1 VEGGREH
8 VVPIIHWAT
17 GRTKR
22 PEFLKSLNFYL
33 ILIFGVFD
41 FVYGNHKARLKR
53 LQINNF
59 FYLRKVECDGRE
71 IVFGVRT
78 HKGKYTKTTQTIKK
92 KTKKKKTMR
101 PCLVIP
107 FSYFMSFL
115 IWPPPKSRHDAT
127 RPLQSDKR
135 ERVGM
140 HRCFAARCHSHPK
153 IPLPLSHFFNSLGFF
168 SLRFFF

>member
-1 VEGGREH
+1 M
-8 VVPIIHWAT
+8 
-17 GRTKR
+17 
-22 PEFLKSLNFYL
+22 
-33 ILIFGVFD
+33 FD
-41 FVYGNHKARLKR
+41 FVYGNHNARLKR

-59 FYLRKVECDGRE
+59 FYLRKVECDVRE

-78 HKGKYTKTTQTIKK
+78 HMKKRKK
-92 KTKKKKTMR
+92 KR
-101 PCLVIP
+101 WDLVMP
-107 FSYFMSFL
+107 FSYFMSLL

-153 IPLPLSHFFNSLGFF
+153 IPLPLSHLFNSLFF
-168 SLRFFF
+168 RFVFFKSLYSFSSLCISPIILQPAALFLSLNSLTPYHYNISIFIF